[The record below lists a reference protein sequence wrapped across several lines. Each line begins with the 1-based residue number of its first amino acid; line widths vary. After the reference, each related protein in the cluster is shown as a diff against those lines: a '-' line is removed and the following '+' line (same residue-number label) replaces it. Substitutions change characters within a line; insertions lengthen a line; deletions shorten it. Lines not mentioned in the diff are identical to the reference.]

1 MDKNEM
7 VNKVLEIIY
16 KYGETP
22 ELMELLK
29 ELDPKRIKPD
39 NQCPEPDNQCPE
51 LEPDPTLGPNP
62 TLEPDNQ
69 CPELEDP
76 EPVAE
81 ILHEEKDPEP
91 LTKAELHKEIC
102 SFLNETYIN
111 KNHDYGDS
119 FGDTFQDLGII
130 SAVTRMTDKM
140 NRIKGIAK
148 GRTLKVQDE
157 KLEDS
162 VLDLANYSIMLYI
175 ELMLETLNK

>member
-7 VNKVLEIIY
+7 VNKVLNIIY

-29 ELDPKRIKPD
+29 ELDPKAT
-39 NQCPEPDNQCPE
+39 EPDYRDPAFRLEDLKPE
-51 LEPDPTLGPNP
+51 LEP
-62 TLEPDNQ
+62 
-69 CPELEDP
+69 
-76 EPVAE
+76 VVK
-81 ILHEEKDPEP
+81 ILHEEKDPALEDPEP

-130 SAVTRMTDKM
+130 SAVTRITDKM

-148 GRTLKVQDE
+148 GRTLKVKDE

>member
-7 VNKVLEIIY
+7 ANKVLDIIY

-29 ELDPKRIKPD
+29 ELDPKVT
-39 NQCPEPDNQCPE
+39 EPDYRDPAFRLEDLKPE
-51 LEPDPTLGPNP
+51 L
-62 TLEPDNQ
+62 
-69 CPELEDP
+69 

-81 ILHEEKDPEP
+81 ILHEEKDPALEDPEP